1 MDSDTLKEELQL
13 KIVTYVT
20 ISFLALLIYDW
31 FISLSREVIRVWQ
44 SRWSLVKVLYL
55 YTRYAPFI
63 VMAISAQERVSSTC
77 NKMTFTTIFAGFTI
91 GISDL
96 ILMLRTYSIYN
107 KSRRVLAIFGLSWV
121 VISAACVWAIIRFT
135 ASIPGS
141 EGTGSS
147 SSCFLSSES
156 KVVLVCYI
164 SLLAGEWVVT
174 LLTIWKTFDLYH
186 KSGFHISQ
194 VVSMV
199 YCEGLFYYFMI
210 LPFTIADVAV
220 LLSATAGFLALLDA
234 PLTVMHS
241 ILCCRLVLHVRDVSK
256 HRMEDDD
263 GDDEDDV
270 LPTFIIVTVMEPYM
284 SKQPQQYYL

>member
-1 MDSDTLKEELQL
+1 MDRGHRTHSLLVTQWATAKDKHGSMDSDTLKEELQL

-31 FISLSREVIRVWQ
+31 FISLSREVIR
-44 SRWSLVKVLYL
+44 R
-55 YTRYAPFI
+55 
-63 VMAISAQERVSSTC
+63 C

-135 ASIPGS
+135 ASIPAS
-141 EGTGSS
+141 EDTGSS

-186 KSGFHISQ
+186 KSGFHVSQ

-199 YCEGLFYYFMI
+199 YCEGLFYYLLI
-210 LPFTIADVAV
+210 LRRLSGTVGCSVDGNAFHSV
-220 LLSATAGFLALLDA
+220 L
-234 PLTVMHS
+234 
-241 ILCCRLVLHVRDVSK
+241 
-256 HRMEDDD
+256 
-263 GDDEDDV
+263 
-270 LPTFIIVTVMEPYM
+270 
-284 SKQPQQYYL
+284 

>member
-1 MDSDTLKEELQL
+1 MLYGQWATAKVKHGSMDSDTLKEELQL

-20 ISFLALLIYDW
+20 ISFLALLVEAEFCPVVPQIYDW

-44 SRWSLVKVLYL
+44 SKWSLVKVLYL

-63 VMAISAQERVSSTC
+63 VMAISAQDDSSLNKYWDKIERVSFTC
-77 NKMTFTTIFAGFTI
+77 NKMTFTTSMMFFEPSVQSVFAGFTI

-121 VISAACVWAIIRFT
+121 PLFLRVKVLEVHHLVSCPIINPDFISVKLLVWYT
-135 ASIPGS
+135 V
-141 EGTGSS
+141 
-147 SSCFLSSES
+147 
-156 KVVLVCYI
+156 KVGDNKTYI
-164 SLLAGEWVVT
+164 ELT
-174 LLTIWKTFDLYH
+174 LNN
-186 KSGFHISQ
+186 S
-194 VVSMV
+194 V
-199 YCEGLFYYFMI
+199 
-210 LPFTIADVAV
+210 
-220 LLSATAGFLALLDA
+220 AGFLALLDA
-234 PLTVMHS
+234 
-241 ILCCRLVLHVRDVSK
+241 LVLHVRDVSK

-284 SKQPQQYYL
+284 SKQPQQHYL

>member
-1 MDSDTLKEELQL
+1 MMLYGQWATWKVKHGNMDSDALKEELQL

-20 ISFLALLIYDW
+20 ISFLALLTYDW

-63 VMAISAQERVSSTC
+63 VMAISAQDDSCSNNFSDKTERVSSTC
-77 NKMTFTTIFAGFTI
+77 NKMTFTTSFAGFTI

-121 VISAACVWAIIRFT
+121 VISAVCVWALIRFT
-135 ASIPGS
+135 ASIPAS
-141 EGTGSS
+141 EGIGSS
-147 SSCFLSSES
+147 SSCFLS
-156 KVVLVCYI
+156 I
-164 SLLAGEWVVT
+164 VT
-174 LLTIWKTFDLYH
+174 LLTIWKTFDIYH

-210 LPFTIADVAV
+210 LRRLSGTVGCSVDGNAFHSV
-220 LLSATAGFLALLDA
+220 L
-234 PLTVMHS
+234 
-241 ILCCRLVLHVRDVSK
+241 
-256 HRMEDDD
+256 
-263 GDDEDDV
+263 
-270 LPTFIIVTVMEPYM
+270 
-284 SKQPQQYYL
+284 